1 MTNKFAIFLEQL
13 QLTHIHLPDV
23 QLQRLVVDSSN
34 QAWHF
39 HLQTPLPLTTEDYL
53 QICNAMQERFP
64 YASHLV
70 VEPENYTPE
79 HVYQYWPLACQQI
92 KREAVMLAKVLH
104 AAKIEVCDANHLQ
117 VGVVDEITLQK
128 SQRFTALIE
137 QFYQQVGMPQQLNFV
152 IDQAS
157 AELIKQRQQAEI
169 IVEAVA
175 PKPQAA
181 PKPKAAEQPRRRGG
195 NEFGK
200 RKLSGPTQQ
209 LKSIQEPD
217 GFTIIEGYVFDVEV
231 RATRSGKKIMTAKI
245 TDYSDSLYL
254 KAWLNEGE
262 EPIQKGTWIK
272 AGGPIDVDTFMN
284 HELVMMVKNFE
295 VIEHEN
301 RQDNAEKKR
310 IEFHAHTQMSTLDG
324 VVSAKDLVKQAISF
338 GHRAIA
344 ITDHNGVQSFPDAYY
359 ASGKN
364 KAIQVLYGVEL
375 NVVNDFTPI
384 VINERPGVLTEQTYV
399 IFDLETTGLSAAFE
413 KIIEIGAVKVKDGQV
428 IDKFQSFANP
438 HQPLSA
444 KTMELTNISERDVQT
459 APDVEQVVR
468 QFKDWCED
476 AVLVAHN
483 AAFDAS
489 FIKAAY
495 RQFGLGPL
503 ENTVIDTLELSRN
516 LYTQM
521 KRHGLKILTRKFGIV
536 LDNHHRAI
544 FDAQA
549 TSEVFLF
556 MLRDLKAAGITT
568 LEGIHTLID
577 PEFAYKGGRPFHT
590 VVFAKN
596 EAGLSNLFKLV
607 SFANTTYYH
616 AGPRIPKS
624 VFNQYRENLLVGSS
638 CDSSELF
645 KTLLSGSYE
654 EAVAV
659 AEFYDYIEVQPP
671 QNYSHLVQSDNVGT
685 EADLE
690 QLIRWHIQIAQQLGK
705 LWIASGDVH
714 HLNEDEWRLRDIYVQ
729 SQVGV
734 HPLARRE
741 INQIPSMYFRTTK
754 EMLNCFGFLDEATR
768 QALVIDNPH
777 ALADQFSPIQVI
789 KDELFT
795 PHMDT
800 ANDDVR
806 NMSYD
811 KAKSLYGDELPE
823 LIIARLEKELTS
835 IIGNGFAV
843 IYFISHQLVKKSLD
857 DGYLVGSR
865 GSVGSSFVATMMDI
879 TEVNPL
885 PPHYRCPNCRY
896 SEFLGGQYGCGY
908 DMPDKTCPDCQTEL
922 MKDGHDIPFETFLGF
937 EGDKVPD
944 IDLNFSGDY
953 QAQAHNY
960 TKVLFGEDKVYRAG
974 TIGTVA
980 EKTAFGYV
988 RGYESDKG
996 MKLKGA
1002 EIDRLVLGCAGVKR
1016 TTGQHP
1022 GGIIVVPDY
1031 MDIYDI
1037 TPIQYPA
1044 DDVNS
1049 PWKTTHFDFHAI
1061 HDNLLKLDIL
1071 GHDDP
1076 TVIRMLQDLS
1086 GIDPQTI
1093 PTDDPKVYSLFA
1105 GTQALGVTPE
1115 QINSEVGTFGVPEFG
1130 TKFVR
1135 QMLLDTKPSTF
1146 AELVQISGLSH
1157 GTDVWLN
1164 NAQKLVND
1172 KTCTLKD
1179 VIGCRD
1185 DIMVYLMYAGLEP
1198 SLAFTIMESVRKGK
1212 GLIEDWEAA
1221 MKENKVPEWY
1231 IWSCKQIKYMFPKAH
1246 ATAYVLMAVRI
1257 AWFKVHHP
1265 LYFYAA
1271 YFSVRASDF
1280 DIEAMIKGK
1289 NFIRARIDEISA
1301 KGLEAST
1308 KEKSLM
1314 TVLEVALEMCE
1325 RGYHFKNIDVEKSD
1339 ANVFLIEDDTLIP
1352 PFKTIDGLGNNV
1364 AEAIVAARLERPFT
1378 SKEDLQARGKVSKT
1392 LIAKL
1397 TTMDVL
1403 KHLPDSNQM
1412 TLDLF

>member
-1 MTNKFAIFLEQL
+1 MNNKLAIFLEQL
-13 QLTHIHLPDV
+13 QLSHLVLEDV
-23 QLQRLVVDSSN
+23 QLQRLVVNTN
-34 QAWHF
+34 QQQWQF
-39 HLQTPLPLTTEDYL
+39 HLQTCTPLASDIYVQLIT
-53 QICNAMQERFP
+53 AMQERFP
-64 YASHLV
+64 YESVLII
-70 VEPENYTPE
+70 EPQTYDIANIYE
-79 HVYQYWPLACQQI
+79 YWPLACQKISQSAAMI
-92 KREAVMLAKVLH
+92 ARALQEAT
-104 AAKIEVCDANHLQ
+104 IEVCDENHLK
-117 VGVVDEITLQK
+117 VSVIDEVTVQK
-128 SQRFTALIE
+128 SQRFQPVIE
-137 QFYQQVGMPQQLNFV
+137 QFYQQVGMPQVLSFFV
-152 IDQAS
+152 DTQKFAVV
-157 AELIKQRQQAEI
+157 QQMQQEEFKI
-169 IVEAVA
+169 EAVA
-175 PKPQAA
+175 PKQ
-181 PKPKAAEQPRRRGG
+181 KTEVQTGQPRRKPQY
-195 NEFGK
+195 GK
-200 RKLSGPTQQ
+200 QQ
-209 LKSIQEPD
+209 LKGQSQLLKTIQEPD
-217 GFTIIEGYVFDVEV
+217 GFTVIEGYVFDVDV
-231 RATRSGKKIMTAKI
+231 RETRSGKKIMTAKI
-245 TDYSDSLYL
+245 TDYTDSLYL

-262 EPIQKGTWIK
+262 EPIKKGTWIK

-284 HELVMMVKNFE
+284 HELVMMVKSFE
-295 VIEHEN
+295 VIEKLG
-301 RQDNAEKKR
+301 RQDTVEHKR

-324 VVSAKDLVKQAISF
+324 VVSAKDLVKQAIAF
-338 GHRAIA
+338 GHKAIA

-364 KAIQVLYGVEL
+364 KNIQILYGVEL
-375 NVVNDFTPI
+375 NIVNDFTPI
-384 VINERPGVLTEQTYV
+384 VMNEKTGELSAQTFV
-399 IFDLETTGLSAAFE
+399 VFDLETTGLSATFE
-413 KIIEIGAVKVKDGQV
+413 KIIEIGAVKVHDGQI

-468 QFKDWCED
+468 DFKTWCGD
-476 AVLVAHN
+476 SVLVAHN
-483 AAFDAS
+483 ATFDAS
-489 FIKAAY
+489 FLKAAY
-495 RQFGLGPL
+495 RTYDLGPL

-516 LYTQM
+516 LYTEM
-521 KRHGLKILTRKFGIV
+521 KRHGLKFLTRKFGVV

-544 FDAQA
+544 YDAQA
-549 TSEVFLF
+549 TGEVFLF
-556 MLRDLKAAGITT
+556 MMRDLKTAGITSI
-568 LEGIHTLID
+568 EAIHELID
-577 PEFAYKGGRPFHT
+577 PAFAYKGGRPYHA

-596 EAGLSNLFKLV
+596 EAGLANLFKVV
-607 SFANTTYYH
+607 SYANTTYYH

-645 KTLLSGSYE
+645 KTLLIGSYE
-654 EAVAV
+654 EAKEVAT
-659 AEFYDYIEVQPP
+659 FYDYIEVQPP
-671 QNYSHLVQSDNVGT
+671 QNYQHLVQTDNV
-685 EADLE
+685 ADNESLE
-690 QLIRWHIQIAQQLGK
+690 QIIKWHIQIADELGK
-705 LWIASGDVH
+705 PCIASGDVH
-714 HLNEDEWRLRDIYVQ
+714 HLNEDEWMLRDIYVQ

-741 INQIPSMYFRTTK
+741 ITQIPAMYFRTTQ
-754 EMLNCFGFLDEATR
+754 EMLDCFSFLAPEVR
-768 QALVIDNPH
+768 QRIVIDAPNQ
-777 ALADQFSPIQVI
+777 LFQQFSPIQVI

-811 KAKSLYGDELPE
+811 KAKSLYGDDLPE
-823 LIIARLEKELTS
+823 LIIARLEKELKS

-885 PPHYRCPNCRY
+885 PPHYRCPKCKY
-896 SEFLGGQYGCGY
+896 SEFHGGEYGCGY
-908 DMPDKTCPDCQTEL
+908 DMPDKTCPNCQHEL
-922 MKDGHDIPFETFLGF
+922 SKDGHDIPFETFLGF
-937 EGDKVPD
+937 KGDKVPD

-1002 EIDRLVLGCAGVKR
+1002 EIDRLVQGCAGVKR

-1031 MDIYDI
+1031 MDIFDI

-1105 GTQALGVTPE
+1105 GTEALGVTPE
-1115 QINSEVGTFGVPEFG
+1115 QINSDVGTFGVPEFG

-1135 QMLLDTKPSTF
+1135 QMLVDTKPSTF

-1164 NAQKLVND
+1164 NAQTLVND

-1198 SLAFTIMESVRKGK
+1198 SRAFSIMEDVRKGK
-1212 GLIEDWEAA
+1212 GLTEEYEEE
-1221 MKENKVPEWY
+1221 MKNYKVPDWY

-1257 AWFKVHHP
+1257 AWFKVHYP

-1289 NFIRARIDEISA
+1289 NFIRSRIDEISS

-1325 RGYHFKNIDVEKSD
+1325 RGYHFKNIDIEKSD
-1339 ANVFLIEDDTLIP
+1339 AYNFIIEDDTLIP

-1364 AEAIVAARLERPFT
+1364 AEAIITARQERSFT
-1378 SKEDLQARGKVSKT
+1378 SKEDLQSRGKVSKT

-1403 KHLPDSNQM
+1403 KGMPDSNQM
-1412 TLDLF
+1412 MLDLF

>member
-1 MTNKFAIFLEQL
+1 
-13 QLTHIHLPDV
+13 
-23 QLQRLVVDSSN
+23 
-34 QAWHF
+34 
-39 HLQTPLPLTTEDYL
+39 
-53 QICNAMQERFP
+53 
-64 YASHLV
+64 
-70 VEPENYTPE
+70 
-79 HVYQYWPLACQQI
+79 
-92 KREAVMLAKVLH
+92 
-104 AAKIEVCDANHLQ
+104 
-117 VGVVDEITLQK
+117 
-128 SQRFTALIE
+128 
-137 QFYQQVGMPQQLNFV
+137 
-152 IDQAS
+152 
-157 AELIKQRQQAEI
+157 
-169 IVEAVA
+169 
-175 PKPQAA
+175 
-181 PKPKAAEQPRRRGG
+181 
-195 NEFGK
+195 
-200 RKLSGPTQQ
+200 
-209 LKSIQEPD
+209 
-217 GFTIIEGYVFDVEV
+217 
-231 RATRSGKKIMTAKI
+231 
-245 TDYSDSLYL
+245 
-254 KAWLNEGE
+254 
-262 EPIQKGTWIK
+262 
-272 AGGPIDVDTFMN
+272 
-284 HELVMMVKNFE
+284 MV
-295 VIEHEN
+295 
-301 RQDNAEKKR
+301 
-310 IEFHAHTQMSTLDG
+310 S
-324 VVSAKDLVKQAISF
+324 
-338 GHRAIA
+338 
-344 ITDHNGVQSFPDAYY
+344 Y
-359 ASGKN
+359 
-364 KAIQVLYGVEL
+364 
-375 NVVNDFTPI
+375 
-384 VINERPGVLTEQTYV
+384 
-399 IFDLETTGLSAAFE
+399 
-413 KIIEIGAVKVKDGQV
+413 
-428 IDKFQSFANP
+428 
-438 HQPLSA
+438 
-444 KTMELTNISERDVQT
+444 
-459 APDVEQVVR
+459 
-468 QFKDWCED
+468 
-476 AVLVAHN
+476 
-483 AAFDAS
+483 
-489 FIKAAY
+489 
-495 RQFGLGPL
+495 
-503 ENTVIDTLELSRN
+503 
-516 LYTQM
+516 
-521 KRHGLKILTRKFGIV
+521 
-536 LDNHHRAI
+536 
-544 FDAQA
+544 
-549 TSEVFLF
+549 
-556 MLRDLKAAGITT
+556 
-568 LEGIHTLID
+568 
-577 PEFAYKGGRPFHT
+577 
-590 VVFAKN
+590 
-596 EAGLSNLFKLV
+596 
-607 SFANTTYYH
+607 ANTTYYH

-645 KTLLSGSYE
+645 KTLLIGSYE
-654 EAVAV
+654 EAKEVAT
-659 AEFYDYIEVQPP
+659 FYDYIEVQPP
-671 QNYSHLVQSDNVGT
+671 QNYQHLVQTDNV
-685 EADLE
+685 ADNESLE
-690 QLIRWHIQIAQQLGK
+690 QIIKWHIQIADELGK
-705 LWIASGDVH
+705 PCIASGDVH
-714 HLNEDEWRLRDIYVQ
+714 HLNEDEWMLRDIYVQ

-741 INQIPSMYFRTTK
+741 ITQIPAMYFRTTQ
-754 EMLNCFGFLDEATR
+754 EMLDCFSFLAPEVR
-768 QALVIDNPH
+768 QRIVIDAPNQ
-777 ALADQFSPIQVI
+777 LFQQFSPIQVI

-811 KAKSLYGDELPE
+811 KAKSLYGDDLPE
-823 LIIARLEKELTS
+823 LIIARLEKELKS

-885 PPHYRCPNCRY
+885 PPHYRCPKCKY
-896 SEFLGGQYGCGY
+896 SEFHGGEYGCGY
-908 DMPDKTCPDCQTEL
+908 DMPDKTCPNCQHEL
-922 MKDGHDIPFETFLGF
+922 SKDGHDIPFETFLGF
-937 EGDKVPD
+937 KGDKVPD

-1002 EIDRLVLGCAGVKR
+1002 EIDRLVQGCAGVKR

-1031 MDIYDI
+1031 MDIFDI

-1105 GTQALGVTPE
+1105 GTEALGVTPE
-1115 QINSEVGTFGVPEFG
+1115 QINSDVGTFGVPEFG

-1135 QMLLDTKPSTF
+1135 QMLVDTKPSTF

-1164 NAQKLVND
+1164 NAQTLVND

-1198 SLAFTIMESVRKGK
+1198 SRAFSIMEDVRKGK
-1212 GLIEDWEAA
+1212 GLTEEYEEE
-1221 MKENKVPEWY
+1221 MKNYKVPDWY

-1257 AWFKVHHP
+1257 AWFKVHYP

-1289 NFIRARIDEISA
+1289 NFIRSRIDEISS

-1325 RGYHFKNIDVEKSD
+1325 RGYHFKNIDIEKSD
-1339 ANVFLIEDDTLIP
+1339 AYNFIIEDDTLIP

-1364 AEAIVAARLERPFT
+1364 AEAIITARQERSFT
-1378 SKEDLQARGKVSKT
+1378 SKEDLQSRGKVSKT

-1403 KHLPDSNQM
+1403 KGMPDSNQM
-1412 TLDLF
+1412 MLDLF

>member
-1 MTNKFAIFLEQL
+1 
-13 QLTHIHLPDV
+13 
-23 QLQRLVVDSSN
+23 
-34 QAWHF
+34 
-39 HLQTPLPLTTEDYL
+39 
-53 QICNAMQERFP
+53 
-64 YASHLV
+64 
-70 VEPENYTPE
+70 
-79 HVYQYWPLACQQI
+79 
-92 KREAVMLAKVLH
+92 
-104 AAKIEVCDANHLQ
+104 
-117 VGVVDEITLQK
+117 
-128 SQRFTALIE
+128 
-137 QFYQQVGMPQQLNFV
+137 
-152 IDQAS
+152 
-157 AELIKQRQQAEI
+157 
-169 IVEAVA
+169 
-175 PKPQAA
+175 
-181 PKPKAAEQPRRRGG
+181 
-195 NEFGK
+195 
-200 RKLSGPTQQ
+200 
-209 LKSIQEPD
+209 
-217 GFTIIEGYVFDVEV
+217 
-231 RATRSGKKIMTAKI
+231 
-245 TDYSDSLYL
+245 
-254 KAWLNEGE
+254 
-262 EPIQKGTWIK
+262 
-272 AGGPIDVDTFMN
+272 
-284 HELVMMVKNFE
+284 
-295 VIEHEN
+295 
-301 RQDNAEKKR
+301 
-310 IEFHAHTQMSTLDG
+310 
-324 VVSAKDLVKQAISF
+324 
-338 GHRAIA
+338 
-344 ITDHNGVQSFPDAYY
+344 
-359 ASGKN
+359 
-364 KAIQVLYGVEL
+364 
-375 NVVNDFTPI
+375 
-384 VINERPGVLTEQTYV
+384 
-399 IFDLETTGLSAAFE
+399 
-413 KIIEIGAVKVKDGQV
+413 
-428 IDKFQSFANP
+428 
-438 HQPLSA
+438 
-444 KTMELTNISERDVQT
+444 
-459 APDVEQVVR
+459 
-468 QFKDWCED
+468 
-476 AVLVAHN
+476 
-483 AAFDAS
+483 
-489 FIKAAY
+489 
-495 RQFGLGPL
+495 
-503 ENTVIDTLELSRN
+503 
-516 LYTQM
+516 
-521 KRHGLKILTRKFGIV
+521 
-536 LDNHHRAI
+536 
-544 FDAQA
+544 
-549 TSEVFLF
+549 
-556 MLRDLKAAGITT
+556 
-568 LEGIHTLID
+568 
-577 PEFAYKGGRPFHT
+577 
-590 VVFAKN
+590 
-596 EAGLSNLFKLV
+596 
-607 SFANTTYYH
+607 
-616 AGPRIPKS
+616 
-624 VFNQYRENLLVGSS
+624 
-638 CDSSELF
+638 
-645 KTLLSGSYE
+645 
-654 EAVAV
+654 
-659 AEFYDYIEVQPP
+659 
-671 QNYSHLVQSDNVGT
+671 
-685 EADLE
+685 
-690 QLIRWHIQIAQQLGK
+690 
-705 LWIASGDVH
+705 ASGDVH
-714 HLNEDEWRLRDIYVQ
+714 HLNEDEWLLRDIYVQ

-741 INQIPSMYFRTTK
+741 ITQIPSMYFRTTD
-754 EMLNCFGFLDEATR
+754 EMLACFNFLDEPTR
-768 QALVIDNPH
+768 RALVIDNPH
-777 ALADQFSPIQVI
+777 TLVDQFSPIQVI

-811 KAKSLYGDELPE
+811 KAKLLYGDELPE

-885 PPHYRCPNCRY
+885 PPHYRCPKCQY
-896 SEFLGGQYGCGY
+896 SEFRGGEFGCGY
-908 DMPDKTCPDCQTEL
+908 DMPDKICPQCQTDL

-1049 PWKTTHFDFHAI
+1049 AWKTTHFDFHAI

-1105 GTQALGVTPE
+1105 GTEALGVTSE

-1157 GTDVWLN
+1157 GTDVWIN

-1221 MKENKVPEWY
+1221 MQENKVPEWY

-1314 TVLEVALEMCE
+1314 TVLEVSLEMCE

-1339 ANVFLIEDDTLIP
+1339 ANVFLIEENTLIP
-1352 PFKTIDGLGNNV
+1352 PFKT
-1364 AEAIVAARLERPFT
+1364 
-1378 SKEDLQARGKVSKT
+1378 
-1392 LIAKL
+1392 
-1397 TTMDVL
+1397 
-1403 KHLPDSNQM
+1403 
-1412 TLDLF
+1412 